1 MYVYYT
7 VRCSYKHKGG
17 REENIYEVLKT
28 TNFQQSLEDFNELR
42 QVFWDRRQDALA
54 FDKLNTVSLLEIT
67 RESDLI
73 STSSNLLQ
81 QLHTYLYF
89 SDDD

>member
-17 REENIYEVLKT
+17 REENIYEVLKS
-28 TNFQQSLEDFNELR
+28 NSFQDSLEDFNELR

-54 FDKLNTVSLLEIT
+54 FDKLNTVSLLEIS
-67 RESDLI
+67 READLT
-73 STSSNLLQ
+73 TSINLLQ